1 MNEEN
6 GVLLLVD
13 MGSLSTFSEEIVRQ
27 TGIDVRTVDMVTT
40 PIVLE
45 AARKTALIDTQLET
59 LHESLKNFHGYADIR
74 QSETKQIIENW
85 KTRAIIAICASG
97 EGTARRMKELI
108 EEAVLPQID
117 WHLEVIPLSIV
128 NMKEVLPKIQEDYE
142 IIATTGITNPKIGV
156 PYISMENFFSGEAE
170 KIIQQLKEICLKYME
185 QSFTFINGKKII
197 DLLWSFAK
205 NIQTQLAMPEEYTF
219 YINLIMHTS
228 GMLERILRN
237 DTLTVSEKE
246 LGRLVQE
253 PIYPVIVASIETMEE
268 ALNMDVPAEEVYRT
282 VSQKCSVYR
291 R

>member
-1 MNEEN
+1 VEAVGEVNEEN

-142 IIATTGITNPKIGV
+142 IIA
-156 PYISMENFFSGEAE
+156 
-170 KIIQQLKEICLKYME
+170 
-185 QSFTFINGKKII
+185 
-197 DLLWSFAK
+197 
-205 NIQTQLAMPEEYTF
+205 
-219 YINLIMHTS
+219 
-228 GMLERILRN
+228 
-237 DTLTVSEKE
+237 
-246 LGRLVQE
+246 
-253 PIYPVIVASIETMEE
+253 
-268 ALNMDVPAEEVYRT
+268 
-282 VSQKCSVYR
+282 
-291 R
+291 